1 MDVQERSAFLARGL
15 TEYQQLWSKFMDMF
29 TAGTDKEESDIGDEE
44 EQEFRELQAELIRR
58 TQSLGH
64 RMPSGVFHVKED
76 VYNLF
81 VQSISLRI
89 IHSEPSIKITDLRN
103 QWHEVSISLNQMHG
117 QLRSALEER
126 VSHKKKGKKKRH

>member
-64 RMPSGVFHVKED
+64 RMPSGDGPV
-76 VYNLF
+76 
-81 VQSISLRI
+81 R
-89 IHSEPSIKITDLRN
+89 
-103 QWHEVSISLNQMHG
+103 
-117 QLRSALEER
+117 
-126 VSHKKKGKKKRH
+126 